1 MVSLKILGLVCSPR
15 KGGNTEI
22 LVKRTLEAAKKKGAD
37 IEAWS
42 IADKEI
48 RPCNHCSSCIQS
60 GECSIKDDMKQLYPK
75 LLEADGILL
84 GTPVYFWAVSAQ
96 AKLVIDRTYAL
107 RYPTTRARRLQDK
120 VGGGIAVAGRRGQI
134 NALTMIN
141 NFFLGHGMI
150 PAGLGVDARGSEK
163 GTVNN
168 DERALDEAIQLAS
181 RMVELIQRPRQ
192 SALTHALS
200 QERV

>member
-1 MVSLKILGLVCSPR
+1 MSLKILGLVCSPR

-75 LLEADGILL
+75 LLEADGILI
-84 GTPVYFWAVSAQ
+84 GSPVYHWSASAQ

-107 RYPTTRARRLQDK
+107 KHPTSRLRNK
-120 VGGGIAVAGRRGQI
+120 VGGGIAVARSRGLI
-134 NALTMIN
+134 NALAVIN
-141 NFFLGHGMI
+141 NFFLGYEMI
-150 PAGLGVDARGSEK
+150 PAGLGVSGRGSEK
-163 GTVNN
+163 GDINS
-168 DERALDEAIQLAS
+168 DERALTEAIQLGS
-181 RMVELIQRPRQ
+181 RMVELIGQLNR
-192 SALTHALS
+192 A
-200 QERV
+200 